1 MVGLNKKIAE
11 LRAFGTDG
19 EKALIDAFAH
29 EFRFATH
36 LTCFIHVRRNIKD
49 ELNKRMIPD
58 PLRTEIL
65 DDIFGR
71 RSGSS
76 LFEGL
81 VDCID
86 ISSFE
91 EKFPIVMSNISIL

>member
-1 MVGLNKKIAE
+1 MV
-11 LRAFGTDG
+11 
-19 EKALIDAFAH
+19 EKALIDAFSH
-29 EFRFATH
+29 EFRFASH
-36 LTCFIHVRRNIKD
+36 LTCFIHVKRNIKE
-49 ELNKRMIPD
+49 ELKKRMIPD
-58 PLRTEIL
+58 SVQSEIL

-86 ISSFE
+86 VSSFE
-91 EKFPIVMSNISIL
+91 EKLPLTMD